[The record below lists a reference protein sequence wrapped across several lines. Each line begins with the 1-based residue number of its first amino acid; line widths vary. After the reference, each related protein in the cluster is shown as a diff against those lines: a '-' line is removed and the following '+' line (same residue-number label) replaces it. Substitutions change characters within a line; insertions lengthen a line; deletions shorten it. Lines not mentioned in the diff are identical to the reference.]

1 MIYKFTEEFKLL
13 EIELFN
19 SENQSAESEE
29 NVCFSIKDEV
39 GTDVWISVSLNKK
52 DVYSMIG
59 TLHLLHKE
67 MK

>member
-19 SENQSAESEE
+19 SENESAASEE

-39 GTDVWISVSLNKK
+39 GTDEWITVSLNKK

-59 TLHLLHKE
+59 ALHLLYKE